1 MAAKVVDVGIVL
13 GSASDWPLV
22 SPAAVLLKE
31 WGIAFEVVVASAH
44 RAPKRVQAYAR
55 DAAARGIKVIIAV
68 AGMAAH
74 LAGVLA
80 AETTLPVIG
89 VPMPGSHLNGL
100 DSLLSTVQM
109 PAGVPV
115 ATMAVGAAGAKNAA
129 IFAAQIL
136 ALGDPRLQER
146 LKRHKEELEARWPSR
161 RTRSRPS
168 IAVAT
173 EVAFLQYPGAFFMEN
188 GSWMPAFTPFR
199 NGA

>member
-1 MAAKVVDVGIVL
+1 
-13 GSASDWPLV
+13 
-22 SPAAVLLKE
+22 
-31 WGIAFEVVVASAH
+31 
-44 RAPKRVQAYAR
+44 
-55 DAAARGIKVIIAV
+55 V

-115 ATMAVGAAGAKNAA
+115 ATMAVGSAGAKNAA

-136 ALGDPRLQER
+136 ALGDPKLKERLQ
-146 LKRHKEELEARWPSR
+146 RHKEELEEQVARQADQIPAEYR
-161 RTRSRPS
+161 RG
-168 IAVAT
+168 
-173 EVAFLQYPGAFFMEN
+173 Q
-188 GSWMPAFTPFR
+188 
-199 NGA
+199 